1 MRRYLKMKTYNFY
14 GWEQATVSA
23 ITNKY
28 KGIHT
33 PQDLYDLISVI
44 QILWI
49 CMTDYLISGALIL
62 AHQDC
67 VMAGHRRIK
76 PWGNVLSQHFWFR
89 TSLAAR
95 CMASCVPAETIIAI
109 TISTVISLT

>member
-14 GWEQATVSA
+14 GWEQATVPA

-33 PQDLYDLISVI
+33 PQDLYD
-44 QILWI
+44 
-49 CMTDYLISGALIL
+49 
-62 AHQDC
+62 
-67 VMAGHRRIK
+67 K
-76 PWGNVLSQHFWFR
+76 LSDIWCADTCAPR
-89 TSLAAR
+89 LRDGWTSLAAR

-109 TISTVISLT
+109 TMSTVIYLT

>member
-1 MRRYLKMKTYNFY
+1 MKTYNFY
-14 GWEQATVSA
+14 GWEQATVPA

-33 PQDLYDLISVI
+33 PQDLYDRLSDIWCADTCASR
-44 QILWI
+44 LRDGW
-49 CMTDYLISGALIL
+49 TPENKTLGS
-62 AHQDC
+62 
-67 VMAGHRRIK
+67 
-76 PWGNVLSQHFWFR
+76 VLSQHFWFR

-109 TISTVISLT
+109 TMSTVIYLT